1 MRPPNVTTTT
11 LTKHTSLRV
20 WDIGEGG
27 CLLESRESLPVGT
40 VGMLSI
46 ELDGETRREWF
57 RICRVH
63 ADEGRRGTCLLAAEF
78 LPLTAAG
85 GESVRGTLRQWRS
98 VTNSPRQVFER
109 SGGMRGAWRGMAGAS
124 GRSSGYPGKFGG
136 SDASGVAA
144 SMAEPEES
152 HDTTATSFVE
162 SSATTKLASRLLN
175 WSTHA
180 RSRRARG

>member
-1 MRPPNVTTTT
+1 MANASSG
-11 LTKHTSLRV
+11 TSLSTRNSESTV
-20 WDIGEGG
+20 MRH
-27 CLLESRESLPVGT
+27 LL
-40 VGMLSI
+40 M
-46 ELDGETRREWF
+46 D
-57 RICRVH
+57 
-63 ADEGRRGTCLLAAEF
+63 DRGQDLVE
-78 LPLTAAG
+78 
-85 GESVRGTLRQWRS
+85 
-98 VTNSPRQVFER
+98 FER
-109 SGGMRGAWRGMAGAS
+109 SGVRGAWRGMAGAS
-124 GRSSGYPGKFGG
+124 GRSSGYPGKFGA